1 MSTWIWE
8 GQRFPS
14 LLTASRKR
22 SRTVWARL
30 LELHLRNLILRE
42 NPSIHPCM
50 TNFQRINEWW
60 PSRCQKEFGHGTWYV
75 LRKTWAPHLIAVFL
89 GSTQVI
95 LSLIRLHCTLSLSD
109 FIYLAMYPWPDVA
122 PWLDIWFL
130 ANSSSS
136 WSVVFLNS
144 LISCSPNFSSLL
156 STVHLDTPNILAI
169 LSQVKLN
176 AQSSSSAS
184 EDILYDGLSGEEI
197 FACLF
202 EPKLATVV
210 VVMEAGDN
218 KWFQPCQIS
227 SKAKVIFFNC
237 VFLLSSNWKQYSSF
251 LNKDMVLSSVT
262 ACSSNG
268 STSKGILHNWV
279 ILSRMWLKN

>member
-1 MSTWIWE
+1 
-8 GQRFPS
+8 
-14 LLTASRKR
+14 
-22 SRTVWARL
+22 
-30 LELHLRNLILRE
+30 
-42 NPSIHPCM
+42 M

-60 PSRCQKEFGHGTWYV
+60 PSRCQNEFGHGAWYV
-75 LRKTWAPHLIAVFL
+75 LRETWAPHLIAVFL

-95 LSLIRLHCTLSLSD
+95 LSLIRLHCTLSPSD
-109 FIYLAMYPWPDVA
+109 FIYLAMYPWPDVV

-130 ANSSSS
+130 ANSSTS
-136 WSVVFLNS
+136 WSVVLLNS
-144 LISCSPNFSSLL
+144 LISCSPNFCSLL

-184 EDILYDGLSGEEI
+184 ENILYDGLSGEEI

-227 SKAKVIFFNC
+227 SKAKVIFST
-237 VFLLSSNWKQYSSF
+237 VFSCYLQTGNNIPSF
-251 LNKDMVLSSVT
+251 LTRIWFCQVLRHALPMVPPQKESYITESS
-262 ACSSNG
+262 CLG
-268 STSKGILHNWV
+268 CG
-279 ILSRMWLKN
+279 